1 MDNPTAS
8 NREILLFSMQEEVGA
23 LARALKIFEV
33 QYPYVNLNGNPFLS
47 SSSPPRLF
55 PSCCHK
61 SFLVF
66 FLPSRFQDNKVN
78 LLHIESRSSKRSI
91 GDYEFIVEID
101 TVSGDVAAAI
111 EGLKKQSSYFQII
124 SRDHKDGNGSN

>member
-1 MDNPTAS
+1 
-8 NREILLFSMQEEVGA
+8 
-23 LARALKIFEV
+23 
-33 QYPYVNLNGNPFLS
+33 
-47 SSSPPRLF
+47 
-55 PSCCHK
+55 
-61 SFLVF
+61 
-66 FLPSRFQDNKVN
+66 VN